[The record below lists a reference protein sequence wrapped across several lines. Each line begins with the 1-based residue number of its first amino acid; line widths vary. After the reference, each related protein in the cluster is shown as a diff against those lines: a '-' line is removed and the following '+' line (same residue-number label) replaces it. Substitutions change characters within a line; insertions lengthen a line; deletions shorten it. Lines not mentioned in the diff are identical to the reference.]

1 MAQCDTLIFFQ
12 VGKLTS
18 SVGKGSGGGTI
29 GLAYLK
35 RHVKEGDVVD
45 VEGSRGQIVDA
56 PFLLHCLPANT

>member
-1 MAQCDTLIFFQ
+1 MFFQ

-18 SVGKGSGGGTI
+18 SAGKGSGGGSI

-45 VEGSRGQIVDA
+45 VEGVRGQIRDA
-56 PFLLHCLPANT
+56 PFLLHGLPSDT